1 MNGSRESWFDE
12 DAGPIGRLYAVTRG
26 RTGRGRPEL
35 DMLTLVA
42 ANRFGGLRRTE
53 PEYAEILRLSREPQS
68 IAELAARLRLPLAST
83 KVLVGDLVDDGLL
96 EFRKPVLDQ
105 DTDAADIGVLRALL
119 RGIQAL

>member
-1 MNGSRESWFDE
+1 MNDPHASWFDE

-68 IAELAARLRLPLAST
+68 IAELAALLHLPLAST

-96 EFRKPVLDQ
+96 EFRAPVLAP
-105 DTDAADIGVLRALL
+105 DTASADIGVLRALL
-119 RGIQAL
+119 RGIEAL